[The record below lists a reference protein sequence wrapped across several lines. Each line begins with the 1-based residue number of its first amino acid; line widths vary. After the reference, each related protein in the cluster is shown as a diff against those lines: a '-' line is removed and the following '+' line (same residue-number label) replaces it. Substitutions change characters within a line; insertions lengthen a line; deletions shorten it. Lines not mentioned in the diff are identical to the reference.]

1 MPAPSRR
8 AHRGRTVLLA
18 LLLLAPA
25 WRGAAQELPDAA
37 DTLISIDEDSLPV
50 IDRAAM
56 PNEEAIAATID
67 SIVHRLRYDSSAI
80 TLRRVSPE
88 RMRRYLDDDAFQYDG
103 QVRNPE
109 TFFGR
114 IQRWI
119 RDFLASLFPD
129 DASGT
134 FWKWVGWIAMAAAL
148 VVLVMNL
155 NGVRG
160 IFFRKPERNVSDFTE
175 IEENIDAMDFTALLD
190 EAVASRNYKRGVR
203 LLYLRSLKDLADRE
217 LIAFRKDKTNQDY
230 IAELRGADLH
240 EGFRHVTTLFEY
252 VWYGD
257 VPVNES
263 IFNNVRER
271 FTDFSSNLA
280 RHREAL

>member
-1 MPAPSRR
+1 MAM
-8 AHRGRTVLLA
+8 LA
-18 LLLLAPA
+18 VLLLLAPA
-25 WRGAAQELPDAA
+25 WRGAAQESPDAA
-37 DTLISIDEDSLPV
+37 DTVVVTDKDSLPV
-50 IDRAAM
+50 IDGTAM
-56 PNEEAIAATID
+56 PSEEAIAAKID

-80 TLRRVSPE
+80 TLRRVPAE

-114 IQRWI
+114 VRRWI
-119 RDFLASLFPD
+119 WDLLESLFPD
-129 DASGT
+129 GTAGT
-134 FWKWVGWIAMAAAL
+134 FWKWVGWITMAVAL

-155 NGVRG
+155 SGVRG
-160 IFFRKPERNVSDFTE
+160 IFFRKSERNVSDFTE

-190 EAVASRNYKRGVR
+190 EAIASRNYKRGVR
-203 LLYLRSLKDLADRE
+203 LLYLRSLKELADRE
-217 LIAFRKDKTNQDY
+217 LISFRRDKTNQDY

-271 FTDFSSNLA
+271 FTDFSSNLL